1 VTALRAAAWSLIRP
15 LELDISERIWSD
27 VAVTDDALRFQVS
40 ELRKAFGADG
50 EAFIRTVP
58 REGYRWEAPV
68 RKETLH
74 RFEWGYRERGDTE
87 GEVRHRLIL
96 ASRDRAFRERKRH
109 KKGSERFLWIDHTAV
124 SRRHARI
131 VFSSGGAT
139 LEDLGSKNGTD
150 LKGERTHNP
159 VPLHDGE
166 EIRIGPVAM
175 TFRVL
180 SRVGTTETEEKG
192 RGKAGKS
199 GFSGSRRRALGGA
212 GPTANS
218 DYDSMID
225 HKNVR
230 YNRAG
235 GRSWR
240 TRWFPR
246 SFRLSSRR
254 RSGATS
260 G

>member
-96 ASRDRAFRERKRH
+96 ASREIELSEGENVIGRDRDAV
-109 KKGSERFLWIDHTAV
+109 LWIDHTAV

-131 VFSSGGAT
+131 VIADGAAT
-139 LEDLGSKNGTD
+139 LEDLGSKNGTH
-150 LKGERTHNP
+150 LKGERINGP

-175 TFRVL
+175 SFRVL

-192 RGKAGKS
+192 RGKTG
-199 GFSGSRRRALGGA
+199 
-212 GPTANS
+212 
-218 DYDSMID
+218 
-225 HKNVR
+225 
-230 YNRAG
+230 
-235 GRSWR
+235 
-240 TRWFPR
+240 
-246 SFRLSSRR
+246 
-254 RSGATS
+254 
-260 G
+260 